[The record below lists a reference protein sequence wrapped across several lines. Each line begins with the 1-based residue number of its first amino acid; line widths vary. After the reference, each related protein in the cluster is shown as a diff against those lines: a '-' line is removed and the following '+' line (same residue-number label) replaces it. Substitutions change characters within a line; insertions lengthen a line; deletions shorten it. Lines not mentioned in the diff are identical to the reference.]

1 VVEMRKRQQKNFL
14 QSGSVMSFEEVK
26 GYSSGSET
34 QTNNSEIKGRK
45 IVFKGIVFTILK
57 RKNELDK
64 KPPYYLLDLEHKV
77 FLSSLYPT
85 GESNTYIFDVRGDGH
100 YILRFTPNGYEI
112 EEIK

>member
-1 VVEMRKRQQKNFL
+1 MRKRQQKNFL
-14 QSGSVMSFEEVK
+14 QSWSVMGSEEVK

-34 QTNNSEIKGRK
+34 LSNSEIEGRK
-45 IVFKGIVFTILK
+45 IVFNGSVFTVLK

-85 GESNTYIFDVRGDGH
+85 GESNTYIFDVKGEDVN

-112 EEIK
+112 EEIKK